1 MIAIRELFVTLW
13 TVFGCACAAVAL
25 PGTVELFLLL
35 VGAVL
40 PKRKISCSEE
50 DRAWRIAVV
59 VPAHDEEVNIARTVK
74 SLMAAERRGLEADV
88 VVIADNC
95 MDRTGEVARENG
107 AKVLVRTHERLRGKG
122 YALDFA
128 FRTLLPE
135 AYDAFL
141 IVDADT
147 EVAANFIM
155 EMAGWLRAGA
165 DAVQARY
172 LLLNPDES
180 VRTRLTSVANRAFNV
195 LRARGRERLGLSC
208 GVYGNGFG
216 MTRETLDQVP
226 YLASSIV
233 EDLEYH
239 LALVR
244 SGRKMRFVET
254 TSVYGETPSGNGAA
268 SSQRTRWEGGRFR
281 MIRENAPG
289 FCIDVLRGR
298 FACLEPCLDLLLLPL
313 AFHVTLLLIAALTR
327 VEIVRI
333 SGLVGLGVTALH
345 LLLAILMADGTW
357 RELFALFAAPVYIG
371 WKLLLLPAL
380 ARGSGVNTNWVRT
393 ERNLPRR
400 VR

>member
-1 MIAIRELFVTLW
+1 MIVIPSLVGALGIAL
-13 TVFGCACAAVAL
+13 GCTCAAVAL
-25 PGTVELFLLL
+25 PGAVELLLL
-35 VGAVL
+35 VVGSVL
-40 PKRKISCSEE
+40 PKRKSRFFGA
-50 DRAWRIAVV
+50 DRVWRIAVV
-59 VPAHDEEVNIARTVK
+59 VPAHNEEGNIGRTVK
-74 SLMAAERRGLEADV
+74 SLVGAERLSLEADV

-95 MDRTGEVARENG
+95 MDRTSERAREIG
-107 AKVLVRTHERLRGKG
+107 ARVLVRTDERRGKG
-122 YALDFA
+122 FALDFA
-128 FRTLLPE
+128 FRALVSE

-141 IVDADT
+141 VVDADT
-147 EVAANFIM
+147 EVAANFLT
-155 EMAGWLRAGA
+155 EMTRWMRGGA

-172 LLLNPDES
+172 LLLNPNQS

-216 MTRETLDQVP
+216 MTKATLEQVP

-244 SGRKMRFVET
+244 SGRQIRFVET
-254 TSVYGETPSGNGAA
+254 TSVYAETPSGSGAA
-268 SSQRTRWEGGRFR
+268 TSQRTRWEGGRFR

-289 FCIDVLRGR
+289 LCIDVLRGR
-298 FACLEPCLDLLLLPL
+298 FGCLEPCLDLLLLPL
-313 AFHVTLLLIAALTR
+313 AFHVTLLVAAAVTP

-333 SGLVGLGVTALH
+333 FGLVGLGVAALH
-345 LLLAILMADGTW
+345 LLLAIMLADGTW
-357 RELFALFAAPVYIG
+357 REFFALLAAPVYIS

-380 ARGSGVNTNWVRT
+380 ARGSAVNTHWVRT
-393 ERNLPRR
+393 ERNLERR